1 MRACVCVLKRRTE
14 NQKQSISGVLRVSQV
29 LFNCIER
36 KEEMKCLLGFDFTW
50 LEAAGGVLVQIRAV
64 DGLLL
69 RRVEGL
75 IEVRQTAGHLG
86 RENEP
91 VMWICGSSPVGQ

>member
-1 MRACVCVLKRRTE
+1 MCVCVHVCVLKKKRTE
-14 NQKQSISGVLRVSQV
+14 NQKQSISGVLRDSQV

-36 KEEMKCLLGFDFTW
+36 KEEIKCLLGFDDFTW

-86 RENEP
+86 
-91 VMWICGSSPVGQ
+91 